1 MPDLEDMNDPLLGV
15 TPPPSPKDDPN
26 PPTGDDSAQQ
36 VPGSFL
42 EALTGKSKQSSNEDE
57 WTTVQSK
64 KHSNPK
70 RVQSPQS
77 TQSNEAQ
84 QPKRS
89 KESTPKT
96 ICPMLSPCM
105 VKRAPSE
112 DSQEDAV
119 DASETVTPLAP
130 GTPVSANTRHACQQ
144 RQQDNTQQIVPPVHV
159 PTPGRGN
166 NNRRN
171 ANNYRR
177 RLNSSNNNQSNARPQ
192 HFDRA
197 KHK

>member
-1 MPDLEDMNDPLLGV
+1 M
-15 TPPPSPKDDPN
+15 
-26 PPTGDDSAQQ
+26 
-36 VPGSFL
+36 PGSFL
-42 EALTGKSKQSSNEDE
+42 EALTGKSKRSTNEDE

-112 DSQEDAV
+112 DSQDDAV
-119 DASETVTPLAP
+119 DASETITPQAP
-130 GTPVSANTRHACQQ
+130 GTPVSANTRHARQQ
-144 RQQDNTQQIVPPVHV
+144 RQQDITQQPIPPGPA

-166 NNRRN
+166 NN
-171 ANNYRR
+171 
-177 RLNSSNNNQSNARPQ
+177 
-192 HFDRA
+192 
-197 KHK
+197 

>member
-1 MPDLEDMNDPLLGV
+1 
-15 TPPPSPKDDPN
+15 
-26 PPTGDDSAQQ
+26 
-36 VPGSFL
+36 
-42 EALTGKSKQSSNEDE
+42 
-57 WTTVQSK
+57 
-64 KHSNPK
+64 
-70 RVQSPQS
+70 
-77 TQSNEAQ
+77 
-84 QPKRS
+84 
-89 KESTPKT
+89 
-96 ICPMLSPCM
+96 MLSPCM

-144 RQQDNTQQIVPPVHV
+144 RQQDNTQQPIPPGPA

-171 ANNYRR
+171 TNNCRHCR
-177 RLNSSNNNQSNARPQ
+177 NSSNNNQSNARSQ

-197 KHK
+197 KHE